1 MKQTGFRIN
10 AVTITAN
17 NCIIYYLVNTGGLTF
32 PRLTWPDTCRGTRA
46 RCWRWPA
53 RTARPPRRWASSPSP
68 AGPAPRRPSRT
79 CRWAWHRVGGAALC
93 WLAPRHPTTDTHPP
107 RSPPSDNCPS
117 PFSRYINR
125 KLTFNFSNLPKPH
138 ARYLKSIHE
147 SFYVIFDFEFNS
159 DDITMKNFQQ
169 FTKNTFWR
177 L

>member
-1 MKQTGFRIN
+1 MKIFRISVGYSFMKQTGFRIN

-107 RSPPSDNCPS
+107 RSLLPTTVHHLSVDTSTESWHSIFPI
-117 PFSRYINR
+117 FQ
-125 KLTFNFSNLPKPH
+125 NLMP
-138 ARYLKSIHE
+138 
-147 SFYVIFDFEFNS
+147 
-159 DDITMKNFQQ
+159 DI
-169 FTKNTFWR
+169 
-177 L
+177 